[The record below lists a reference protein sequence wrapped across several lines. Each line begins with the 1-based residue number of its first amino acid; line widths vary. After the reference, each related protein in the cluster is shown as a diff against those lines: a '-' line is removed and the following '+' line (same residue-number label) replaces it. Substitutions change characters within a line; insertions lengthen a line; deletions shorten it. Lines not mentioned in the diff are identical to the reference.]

1 MNFMSQAELMFTIL
15 ILVKGVMEL
24 DCIPVGGACSM
35 IGSGLTAL
43 AT

>member
-1 MNFMSQAELMFTIL
+1 MFMML

-24 DCIPVGGACSM
+24 DCSIPVWGACSM
-35 IGSGLTAL
+35 IGGGLTAL